1 MCVFVLLCA
10 VTFFLAAGKN
20 EIKLW
25 DDYFIIAVPEGQA
38 ESAAA
43 RICSTEKLRAEA
55 VTEYNTE
62 FIFNDFGRDETV
74 KLTDLEERFVEGDPR
89 VDPFMENAA
98 SFFHTV
104 TQDGAGRELIYVKS
118 GLKGFSFYYR
128 IKKIFGEETDSWVF
142 PDFRLENRL
151 YPLLLFA
158 VCCFFVILLLKGLR
172 IPAIAASL
180 PWIAAIAANGAGIL
194 PAAVAVYIFTAFL
207 VRETFSD
214 MLYYLNYRQ
223 IKVGRNFLVYAS
235 AFIVS
240 IFIYTILNYISEKPV
255 LPVFTAVAADAV
267 FFLIFYSIKSQ
278 KVRMQEHRLFFPVS
292 ISTETENEYNVRKLP
307 ETAAAAAAVIIL
319 PMFMLFFNDNV
330 SLEIPKPEKSEN
342 ALEWNWENLEYLNK
356 TGEGLINASDYI
368 THRAFQDGFMYDRD
382 YVFPLRG
389 ESLMQGSFV
398 SENNEILYREY
409 CIRQFTDEWYT
420 SIISQG
426 SKTGLTALLLSQ
438 KSPGGI
444 SITSDISDT
453 AGGFNPVRHIIAG
466 LLAFIPLTGQL
477 LIKVRITVR
486 RKGQEA

>member
-1 MCVFVLLCA
+1 MCIFVLLCA
-10 VTFFLAAGKN
+10 ATFFLAAGRN
-20 EIKLW
+20 EIKIW

-43 RICSTEKLRAEA
+43 GICSAEKLHAEV
-55 VTEYNTE
+55 VTGYNTE

-74 KLTDLEERFVEGDPR
+74 RLIDLEERFVKGDPR
-89 VDPFMENAA
+89 VDPFMEQAA
-98 SFFHTV
+98 DFFHTV
-104 TQDGAGRELIYVKS
+104 TNDGTGMELIYVKS
-118 GLKGFSFYYR
+118 SLGNVSFYYR
-128 IKKIFGEETDSWVF
+128 IKKILGAETDSWMF

-151 YPLLLFA
+151 YPMLLFSI
-158 VCCFFVILLLKGLR
+158 CCFFVIFLLKGLR
-172 IPAIAASL
+172 IPAIVAGL
-180 PWIAAIAANGAGIL
+180 PWIAAVAANGAGIL

-223 IKVGRNFLVYAS
+223 IRLGRNFFIYAS
-235 AFIVS
+235 AFIAS
-240 IFIYTILNYISEKPV
+240 LLLYTMMNVLSGNPV
-255 LPVFTAVAADAV
+255 LPIFTAVAADAV

-292 ISTETENEYNVRKLP
+292 ISGETENEHNARKIP
-307 ETAAAAAAVIIL
+307 EISAAAAAVIIL
-319 PMFMLFFNDNV
+319 PMFMLFFSDNI
-330 SLEIPKPEKSEN
+330 SLEIPKPEKSGSI
-342 ALEWNWENLEYLNK
+342 LEWNLESLEYLDK
-356 TGEGLINASDYI
+356 TGEGLVNAADYV
-368 THRAFQDGFMYDRD
+368 THRAYQDGFMYGRD
-382 YVFPLRG
+382 YVFPSPG
-389 ESLMQGSFV
+389 ENLMQGHFV
-398 SENNEILYREY
+398 SENNEILYRED

-444 SITSDISDT
+444 SITADISDT
-453 AGGFNPVRHIIAG
+453 AGDFNPVRQIIAG
-466 LLAFIPLTGQL
+466 LLAFIPLTGHL